1 MKQELQDQLYAK
13 YPDIFGDRNKPM
25 TETAMCWGIECGD
38 GWYDII
44 NTLCGLIQW
53 KINSSQKTIELYQ
66 KWLED
71 DTQDKNLKHQY
82 SLALEEAKKNKVPQV
97 KAVQVKEKF
106 GTLRFYTNSVHPEI
120 NSYIEFAENISA
132 ITCDV
137 CGNKG
142 KINEGGWLKVR
153 CAEHEE
159 E

>member
-13 YPDIFGDRNKPM
+13 YPDIFGDRTKPM

-44 NTLCGLIQW
+44 NTLCALIQW
-53 KINSSQKTIELYQ
+53 KVNSSKKTVELCET
-66 KWLED
+66 WLKEENLNE
-71 DTQDKNLKHQY
+71 NLKHQY
-82 SLALEEAKKNKVPQV
+82 TLMLESAKSNEVNQV
-97 KAVQVKEKF
+97 RAVQVKEKF
-106 GTLRFYTNSVHPEI
+106 GTLRFYTNSVSPEI
-120 NSYIEFAENISA
+120 DAYINFAENMSA

-153 CAEHEE
+153 CEQHEE